1 MSGSSQSGG
10 RFQEESIYL
19 DHAAAT
25 PLAAEVAAAMAEA
38 AGCFANPS
46 SPHAAGRRAKRL
58 LEEAREEILSIL
70 GGRTGGASRDRLVF
84 TSGASEANQ
93 LGLLGIAGDDPGWI
107 GVSAHDHSSIR
118 AAADRLAA
126 AGWQRRELPL
136 CQEGKLTADSLAEAL
151 DGGSGGQRILALTTV
166 CGQTGIRQDPAAL
179 LPSARGAAAGL
190 SIHAD
195 ITQQVAW
202 EPIGFAA
209 TPFAT
214 AALAAAK
221 FGGPRGIGAL
231 LIRDGVAISAVIPG
245 PQELGLRGGTEAVPL
260 AVGFARAL
268 AATAAARETAAAGVA
283 ALQERLERGLLRAAA
298 AAGIEAVIVGRD
310 ASRAPHVT
318 MLALAGIDRQAAAM
332 AADQAGVC
340 LATGTACASG
350 SSEPPPVLA
359 AIGLP
364 ERFRQGGLRLSLAAT
379 TTAAA
384 IDEAVA
390 RLGGVFSRLA
400 S

>member
-10 RFQEESIYL
+10 RFPEESIYL

-151 DGGSGGQRILALTTV
+151 DGGSGGQRILARTTV
-166 CGQTGIRQDPAAL
+166 
-179 LPSARGAAAGL
+179 
-190 SIHAD
+190 
-195 ITQQVAW
+195 
-202 EPIGFAA
+202 
-209 TPFAT
+209 
-214 AALAAAK
+214 
-221 FGGPRGIGAL
+221 
-231 LIRDGVAISAVIPG
+231 
-245 PQELGLRGGTEAVPL
+245 
-260 AVGFARAL
+260 
-268 AATAAARETAAAGVA
+268 
-283 ALQERLERGLLRAAA
+283 
-298 AAGIEAVIVGRD
+298 
-310 ASRAPHVT
+310 
-318 MLALAGIDRQAAAM
+318 
-332 AADQAGVC
+332 
-340 LATGTACASG
+340 
-350 SSEPPPVLA
+350 
-359 AIGLP
+359 
-364 ERFRQGGLRLSLAAT
+364 
-379 TTAAA
+379 
-384 IDEAVA
+384 
-390 RLGGVFSRLA
+390 
-400 S
+400 

>member
-10 RFQEESIYL
+10 RFPDDPIYL

-25 PLAAEVAAAMAEA
+25 PLAAEAAAAMAEA
-38 AGCFANPS
+38 AGSFANPS
-46 SPHAAGRRAKRL
+46 SLHAAGRRAKRL

-93 LGLLGIAGDDPGWI
+93 LGVLGIAGDNPGWI
-107 GVSAHDHSSIR
+107 GVSARDHSSIR

-126 AGWQRRELPL
+126 AGWQRRELRL
-136 CQEGKLTADSLAEAL
+136 RQDGQLAADSLAEAL
-151 DGGSGGQRILALTTV
+151 AGGSGGQRILALTSV
-166 CGQTGIRQDPAAL
+166 CGQTGIRQDPAFLRA
-179 LPSARGAAAGL
+179 ARGAAEGL

-231 LIRDGVAISAVIPG
+231 LIRDGVPISAVIPG

-268 AATAAARETAAAGVA
+268 AATAAARETAAAAVA
-283 ALQERLERGLLRAAA
+283 ALQERLEGGLLRAAA

-332 AADQAGVC
+332 AADLAGVC

-359 AIGLP
+359 AVGLP
-364 ERFRQGGLRLSLAAT
+364 ERFRQGGLRLSIAAT

-400 S
+400 R